1 MASRRQLFVVRTL
14 DVTAILFE
22 FAQKVAN
29 SAIFTLFMLVVI
41 LMIDGT
47 YIGIRQVSN
56 EYARYIF
63 GFNTVLFVILG
74 LSIVDSIVERFLG
87 FELPDI
93 FKSGPRPMTTL
104 ANITALYIFRD
115 AYESIMRDTAHIEQ
129 RPSTAMTMILVMFVF
144 SLLFGLALSA
154 IRKRLYT
161 KHFEH
166 LSVIAKTTVL
176 EPVPKTLVGYKC
188 YFAKFTQ
195 EVAQAQKL
203 EQNEAPKTKFD
214 EDFDKA
220 MEVLKQSKIFKRKK
234 H

>member
-1 MASRRQLFVVRTL
+1 MAVIT
-14 DVTAILFE
+14 E
-22 FAQKVAN
+22 FLQRVAN
-29 SAIFTLFMLVVI
+29 SAIFTLFLLVVI

-47 YIGIRQVSN
+47 YVGIRQVSN
-56 EYARYIF
+56 EYARYVF
-63 GFNTVLFVILG
+63 GFTTILFAVLG
-74 LSIVDSIVERFLG
+74 LSFVDSLLEKCLG
-87 FELPDI
+87 FELPEI
-93 FKSGPRPMTTL
+93 FKSGPRPMVTL
-104 ANITALYIFRD
+104 ANISALYIFRD
-115 AYESIMRDTAHIEQ
+115 AYESIMRDTSHIEQ

-144 SLLFGLALSA
+144 SLLFGLALGT

-166 LSVIAKTTVL
+166 LSVMSKTTVL

-195 EVAQAQKL
+195 EVVKAEKL
-203 EQNEAPKTKFD
+203 DPNKPPKTQFD
-214 EDFDKA
+214 DDFDKA

>member
-1 MASRRQLFVVRTL
+1 M
-14 DVTAILFE
+14 AILVE

-41 LMIDGT
+41 LLIDGT
-47 YIGIRQVSN
+47 YVGIRQVSN

-74 LSIVDSIVERFLG
+74 LSFVDSLVEKFLG

-104 ANITALYIFRD
+104 ANIIALYFFRD

-166 LSVIAKTTVL
+166 LSVMSKTTVL

-195 EVAQAQKL
+195 EVVKAKEL
-203 EQNEAPKTKFD
+203 DPNKPPKTQFD
-214 EDFDKA
+214 DDFDKA